1 MFILANKEQLRRSMI
16 VSERDYLRAKRG
28 SFFTGGALAFT
39 AIGSIVMY
47 LGFTDQASKTQD
59 MLYML
64 IAFNIIA
71 WILVLD
77 HILEIKFLKRLL
89 KEQSAENVFDDE
101 EWQTI
106 QEAAQRQRVSDKAIN
121 ESLN

>member
-1 MFILANKEQLRRSMI
+1 MI